1 VVVKSFNSSHS
12 HLKDHSSDIQHSR
25 LLKFFTLSSLFSMII
40 ILLLVGMS
48 IHILF
53 THFLI
58 REAESEAVKIGLAL
72 LEQEKDILIDQDKD
86 GRKYIKIDE
95 DEIGPFDK
103 RVKKSVDIFRIVKLK
118 IYTPEGFIIYSTD
131 VDIIG
136 ESDHTNKDLHAAL
149 KGEVSSK
156 LESETDVW
164 DLMDEQKVGSEMVET
179 YLPIRDQGNNIV
191 GVYEIYMDVSSYR
204 NEVKYAL
211 IAIIAIFLFILIL
224 VFGVLRIFM
233 KRAIKTIYSKS
244 QDIRILRGLL
254 PICSFC
260 KKIKNDAGEWEI
272 LENYISI
279 RTESQFSHGLCPECK
294 EKHYPDL

>member
-1 VVVKSFNSSHS
+1 
-12 HLKDHSSDIQHSR
+12 
-25 LLKFFTLSSLFSMII
+25 
-40 ILLLVGMS
+40 
-48 IHILF
+48 
-53 THFLI
+53 
-58 REAESEAVKIGLAL
+58 
-72 LEQEKDILIDQDKD
+72 
-86 GRKYIKIDE
+86 
-95 DEIGPFDK
+95 
-103 RVKKSVDIFRIVKLK
+103 
-118 IYTPEGFIIYSTD
+118 
-131 VDIIG
+131 
-136 ESDHTNKDLHAAL
+136 
-149 KGEVSSK
+149 
-156 LESETDVW
+156 
-164 DLMDEQKVGSEMVET
+164 
-179 YLPIRDQGNNIV
+179 
-191 GVYEIYMDVSSYR
+191 MDVSSYR